1 MGIVYLLSQTY
12 FPKIYVYILNYYILL
27 LLLLY
32 IKWKATHA
40 YLCVCVVFLVYK
52 DPLPAPY
59 LRSCTTLRLGAA
71 DLSRQASRKD
81 LVDKSPAS
89 VGESEFTH
97 FILEIFWFPT
107 MFLFVFTSFS
117 L

>member
-1 MGIVYLLSQTY
+1 MESHTCL
-12 FPKIYVYILNYYILL
+12 FM
-27 LLLLY
+27 
-32 IKWKATHA
+32 
-40 YLCVCVVFLVYK
+40 CVCVVFLVYK

-71 DLSRQASRKD
+71 DLSRHASRKD